1 MSYTSDLAGCCD
13 FLSEMLWEFIGDKNA
28 AGSLAPSRYPFIGIF
43 MLVEERKLMFMMLD
57 LSTPTLNILFDFSG
71 LTYIISVVFRSEV
84 FFEYVKSTF

>member
-1 MSYTSDLAGCCD
+1 M
-13 FLSEMLWEFIGDKNA
+13 
-28 AGSLAPSRYPFIGIF
+28 GIF